1 MRPRYQQGQICHGGS
16 NWVLRY
22 HEDRAGVDGRV
33 KRVRTMSTL
42 APFAEHPYKGSP
54 ADLDKLRE
62 LFHDKITAILA
73 PINRE
78 NPTVKAAF
86 TLGGFIKQNYFLRLE
101 YRLGVPTDN
110 ELHIEPATVKATKTF
125 GRSTSKIDRSQKY
138 NFEML

>member
-86 TLGGFIKQNYFLRLE
+86 KLGSLSNRIIFSAWNTDSASLRIMNCISSRRPLRLPRHLE
-101 YRLGVPTDN
+101 GPR
-110 ELHIEPATVKATKTF
+110 
-125 GRSTSKIDRSQKY
+125 RR
-138 NFEML
+138 